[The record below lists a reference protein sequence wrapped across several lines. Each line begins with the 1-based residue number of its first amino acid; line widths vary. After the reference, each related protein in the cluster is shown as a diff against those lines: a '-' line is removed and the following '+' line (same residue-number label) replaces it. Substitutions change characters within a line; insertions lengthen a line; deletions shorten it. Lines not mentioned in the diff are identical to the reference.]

1 MCFSLN
7 KIPNFT
13 PNYAKSKFEHFEI
26 LFSDKFGPH
35 NGVVVVVVF
44 LVVTI
49 FIFIV
54 QILTFINIFKFV
66 TFSNFKFIMFFVDEF
81 SPNENLRNPSF
92 LGE

>member
-1 MCFSLN
+1 MQSLN
-7 KIPNFT
+7 VNILKI
-13 PNYAKSKFEHFEI
+13 I
-26 LFSDKFGPH
+26 SDKFGP
-35 NGVVVVVVF
+35 NNSVVVVVVF
-44 LVVTI
+44 FLVTI

-66 TFSNFKFIMFFVDEF
+66 TISNFNFIICFADEF